1 MKKKIIIAIVLIL
14 LILCAICLFTRS
26 ASWNRGW
33 KSFTSDIAGGLDRT
47 ITVYDYNGNEIQS
60 WTGKIDISESETEI
74 YFDLD
79 GKRTIIHGGIVIVQ
93 EN

>member
-1 MKKKIIIAIVLIL
+1 MKKKLIIAIAL
-14 LILCAICLFTRS
+14 LALCALCLAGC
-26 ASWNRGW
+26 ASWSRSW
-33 KSFTSDIAGGLDRT
+33 KSFTSDISGGLDRT
-47 ITVYDYNGNEIQS
+47 ITVYDYNGTEIQS

-74 YFDLD
+74 YFDLN

>member
-1 MKKKIIIAIVLIL
+1 MKKKIIIAIALIL
-14 LILCAICLFTRS
+14 LVLCAFCLTGC
-26 ASWNRGW
+26 ASWSRGW

-47 ITVYDYNGNEIQS
+47 ITVYDYNGTEIQS